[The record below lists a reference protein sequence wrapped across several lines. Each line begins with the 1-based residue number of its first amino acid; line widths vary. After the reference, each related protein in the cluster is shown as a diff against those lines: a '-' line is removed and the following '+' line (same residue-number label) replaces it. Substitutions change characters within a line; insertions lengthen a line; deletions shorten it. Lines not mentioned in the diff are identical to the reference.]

1 MSRISVYETDE
12 YGDTRL
18 AGWFDLDRATVIDS
32 GTRWDGNNVV
42 PIATGSPWVDESV
55 IRTAG
60 GRWVIRHN
68 ATRYRNG
75 RDSYRYIDD
84 DTARLW
90 MVANEAGDDVLA
102 AYFGTIEEEVR
113 FGRPEI
119 GPQIKVRVPEDV
131 LAQIDARAAT
141 TELSRSAWVRRAIES
156 ALR

>member
-1 MSRISVYETDE
+1 MAP
-12 YGDTRL
+12 
-18 AGWFDLDRATVIDS
+18 AGTEGA
-32 GTRWDGNNVV
+32 VV
-42 PIATGSPWVDESV
+42 IATSQLLD
-55 IRTAG
+55 A
-60 GRWVIRHN
+60 
-68 ATRYRNG
+68 
-75 RDSYRYIDD
+75 
-84 DTARLW
+84 
-90 MVANEAGDDVLA
+90 VLA